1 MLKLSNLRYQQYIL
15 IINTKYNYLNINDTN
30 KRMFDKQKY

>member
-15 IINTKYNYLNINDTN
+15 IINTKYNYLIINDTN
-30 KRMFDKQKY
+30 TRMPNK